1 MEADG
6 ALQLVK
12 ELDER
17 GKDNHGNSK
26 LFVEAFVTDDDS
38 TMRAI
43 LSHDT
48 SKKKRKRKITRSHT
62 RTQMAG

>member
-6 ALQLVK
+6 ALHLVK

-17 GKDNHGNSK
+17 GKDDHGNSK

-38 TMRAI
+38 SMRAI
-43 LSHDT
+43 LKHDT
-48 SKKKRKRKITRSHT
+48 SKK
-62 RTQMAG
+62 RTVKENYLSIFPNRNG